1 MNDDDDHLRRLARVG
16 FDAGMTVHDLSNVV
30 GAVIGYAQL
39 AHMTGDPADYR
50 QAVDV
55 IEPALQ
61 RARQSIARFKADADG
76 VGVVAPVDLGAFVAS
91 VIAELEPEI
100 LRAGHEI
107 ELRVERSATVLVKP
121 VDQAT
126 AIAALVVHIAARH
139 VSPCEIRLDVRVADG
154 SAVLRIRSRPLDASA
169 AATRSMTLSAAE
181 WDLIRKVVIETDLR
195 LVDDD
200 TGGPGFGYHL
210 SWPIPT
216 A

>member
-1 MNDDDDHLRRLARVG
+1 MSDDHVRRLARVG

-39 AHMTGDPADYR
+39 AHMTGDAADYR

-76 VGVVAPVDLGAFVAS
+76 AGVVTPIDLGAFVAS
-91 VIAELEPEI
+91 VVDGLRDEI
-100 LRAGHEI
+100 RRAGHLI
-107 ELRVERSATVLVKP
+107 TMGVDQSATVLVKP
-121 VDQAT
+121 VDQAV
-126 AIAALVVHIAARH
+126 AIAALVVQIAARH
-139 VSPCEIRLDVRVADG
+139 VAPCEIRLDVRVTDG

-169 AATRSMTLSAAE
+169 ATTRAMALSTAE

-200 TGGPGFGYHL
+200 AGGPGFGYHL